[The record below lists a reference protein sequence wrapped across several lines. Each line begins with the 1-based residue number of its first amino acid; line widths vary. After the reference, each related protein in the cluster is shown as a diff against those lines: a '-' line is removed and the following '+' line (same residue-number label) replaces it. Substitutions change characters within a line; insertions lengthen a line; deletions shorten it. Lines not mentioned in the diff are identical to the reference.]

1 MEPHNEDPTRVLN
14 QPALR
19 TSSGTVWLVV
29 GALFAALSLIPLGA
43 LALVRQ
49 GPSASLATI
58 ISIAV
63 IGLYL
68 AMIVIRVSVRAQGIR
83 LRVLMIVFL
92 AMAATALFGVLGC
105 VALERAAGT
114 G

>member
-1 MEPHNEDPTRVLN
+1 MKPPDEDPTRVLN

-19 TSSGTVWLVV
+19 TSNGAVWLVV

-43 LALVRQ
+43 LALIRQ

-58 ISIAV
+58 IAIAV

-68 AMIVIRVSVRAQGIR
+68 IMVVIRFAVQRQVVR
-83 LRVLMIVFL
+83 LRALMVVFL
-92 AMAATALFGVLGC
+92 AMAATVLFGVLGC
-105 VALERAAGT
+105 LALERAAGA